1 MALNS
6 EKVFGSEELD
16 GYNRFD
22 RLKIRLISLAF
33 TSLIRL
39 IGFTLRFEIENQD
52 VTDGALSGGR
62 QPIYCFWHD
71 RIIPSTYFFRNR
83 KIIVMTSRSF
93 DGECI
98 ARTIVSLGYGASRG
112 SSSRGGVGALID
124 MIKFMKAG
132 YPCAFTV
139 DGPRGPRYE
148 AKSGPCLLAKKTGN
162 PLIPFSVE
170 VERFWTVGSWDRL
183 QVPRPFS
190 KAKLIYGNPI
200 AVDPN
205 ATDDDIESVRE
216 ELQSELLRL
225 VEKGREWRERQ
236 N

>member
-6 EKVFGSEELD
+6 EKVFGSEGLD

-22 RLKIRLISLAF
+22 RLKIRFISLGF
-33 TSLIRL
+33 NSLIRL
-39 IGFTLRFEIENQD
+39 IGLTLRFEIENHE
-52 VTDGALSGGR
+52 VTNVALSGGR
-62 QPIYCFWHD
+62 LPIYCFWHD
-71 RIIPSTYFFRNR
+71 RIIPSTYFFRNKR
-83 KIIVMTSRSF
+83 IIVMTSRSF

-98 ARTIVSLGYGASRG
+98 ARTIISLGYGASRG

-124 MIKFMKAG
+124 MIKFMKDG

-148 AKSGPCLLAKKTGN
+148 VKSGPCLLAKKTGN
-162 PLIPFSVE
+162 PLIPFLVE

-200 AVDPN
+200 SVEPN
-205 ATDDDIESVRE
+205 ATDDDIESARE

-225 VEKGREWRERQ
+225 VEKGRQWRERR

>member
-22 RLKIRLISLAF
+22 RLKIRLISIAF
-33 TSLIRL
+33 TFLIRL
-39 IGFTLRFEIENQD
+39 MGSTLRVEIENREGVD
-52 VTDGALSGGR
+52 AALSDGR
-62 QPIYCFWHD
+62 VPIYCLWHD
-71 RIIPSTYFFRNR
+71 RIFSSIYLLRDR
-83 KIIVMTSRSF
+83 KIIVMVSRSF

-98 ARTIVSLGYGASRG
+98 AGTIANLGFGAARG

-124 MIKFMKAG
+124 MIKFMKDG

-190 KAKLIYGNPI
+190 KAKLIFGNPI
-200 AVDPN
+200 SVEAN